1 MQQPECP
8 RCRKAGL
15 IRTERIFKAGA
26 GTTAFY
32 CGNCG
37 HSWEERDEPPAPP
50 PAGPAQPA
58 KPRDTRRPGNGPE
71 KGRAAWTWP

>member
-1 MQQPECP
+1 MQLHECP

-26 GTTAFY
+26 GTTGFY

-37 HSWEERDEPPAPP
+37 HSWEKRDEPQAPAPEN
-50 PAGPAQPA
+50 
-58 KPRDTRRPGNGPE
+58 KPRDTRPSRDERQKE
-71 KGRAAWTWP
+71 KGWLESIWP

>member
-37 HSWEERDEPPAPP
+37 HSWEKSDEPAPAPP
-50 PAGPAQPA
+50 D
-58 KPRDTRRPGNGPE
+58 KPRDIRRPRGERE
-71 KGRAAWTWP
+71 KGGFTLLWP

>member
-26 GTTAFY
+26 GTTRFY

-37 HSWEERDEPPAPP
+37 HSWEKRDESPAPAPP
-50 PAGPAQPA
+50 N
-58 KPRDTRRPGNGPE
+58 KPRDTRRPRGERE
-71 KGRAAWTWP
+71 KGGPTLTWRR